1 MALWN
6 GFLLAERTYLLI
18 TKKGVFVKKSQGQG
32 DWYDIVRRSDG
43 KLMGS
48 MPLESRNL
56 VYIKNGMFSCRPL
69 MEDESVFNLSSGTRF
84 LRRLGYRL
92 EQPSDIMISTD

>member
-1 MALWN
+1 MFNA
-6 GFLLAERTYLLI
+6 
-18 TKKGVFVKKSQGQG
+18 KKGVDVKESQDQG

-43 KLMGS
+43 KLIGS
-48 MPLESRNL
+48 MPLESRSL
-56 VYIKNGMFSCRPL
+56 VYIKNGMVSCRPL
-69 MEDESVFNLSSGTRF
+69 MEDEGIFNLSSGTRF